1 VPETQIPPGSAT
13 ASKRAAMLTASPN
26 RFVPSTITSPTW
38 MPMRNRIVSPAAPSA
53 FSFPMASWTA
63 TAHCTAS
70 TALAKVGD
78 DAVACGVEDPA
89 AMCGDQPVD
98 DFAAGLEPREGA
110 DLVLPHQPAM
120 SAAKIAASFRST
132 AGMSD
137 HPLVLRPQFVGREPG
152 AGASSLAQTSC
163 G

>member
-1 VPETQIPPGSAT
+1 
-13 ASKRAAMLTASPN
+13 MLTASPN

-89 AMCGDQPVD
+89 AMWGDQPVD
-98 DFAAGLEPREGA
+98 DFAAGLQPREGA
-110 DLVLPHQPAM
+110 DLVLPHQPAVAGDVGGEDCREFSFDRGHVGS
-120 SAAKIAASFRST
+120 SARLTTTIRWSR
-132 AGMSD
+132 
-137 HPLVLRPQFVGREPG
+137 
-152 AGASSLAQTSC
+152 
-163 G
+163 